1 MGRGARYPP
10 GAGCGVVKGILI
22 VWHACSF
29 LASSILFKLLNVFHT
44 DSVLLRNL
52 SQCFAFCQ
60 TCVLIIRTRAPAG
73 AGVDA
78 GSAAFAKHLQSKRQ
92 LQLVS
97 LTLGRNRRI
106 GSARKTFLKME
117 FDLRMV
123 HRRDQRV
130 GKVIGRYV
138 LMPSV

>member
-1 MGRGARYPP
+1 MSATLTPCCFEIWVNVSPFAR
-10 GAGCGVVKGILI
+10 
-22 VWHACSF
+22 HAF
-29 LASSILFKLLNVFHT
+29 L
-44 DSVLLRNL
+44 
-52 SQCFAFCQ
+52 QFA
-60 TCVLIIRTRAPAG
+60 LAPAG

-78 GSAAFAKHLQSKRQ
+78 GSAAFAKNLQSKRQ

-97 LTLGRNRRI
+97 LTLGCNRCI

>member
-1 MGRGARYPP
+1 MFRLLPDMRSYNSHSRQPARESMRVQQPS
-10 GAGCGVVKGILI
+10 L
-22 VWHACSF
+22 
-29 LASSILFKLLNVFHT
+29 T
-44 DSVLLRNL
+44 
-52 SQCFAFCQ
+52 
-60 TCVLIIRTRAPAG
+60 
-73 AGVDA
+73 
-78 GSAAFAKHLQSKRQ
+78 KHLQSKRQ
-92 LQLVS
+92 LQLGS

-130 GKVIGRYV
+130 GKEIGRYV

>member
-1 MGRGARYPP
+1 
-10 GAGCGVVKGILI
+10 
-22 VWHACSF
+22 
-29 LASSILFKLLNVFHT
+29 
-44 DSVLLRNL
+44 
-52 SQCFAFCQ
+52 
-60 TCVLIIRTRAPAG
+60 
-73 AGVDA
+73 
-78 GSAAFAKHLQSKRQ
+78 

-130 GKVIGRYV
+130 GKVIGRYA

>member
-1 MGRGARYPP
+1 MGRGAHYPP
-10 GAGCGVVKGILI
+10 GAGSGVVNGDFDRLACLQFLGILDL
-22 VWHACSF
+22 VQ
-29 LASSILFKLLNVFHT
+29 LLNLFHT

-60 TCVLIIRTRAPAG
+60 TCVLTIRTRAAG
-73 AGVDA
+73 AGVDV

-106 GSARKTFLKME
+106 GSARKPFLKME

>member
-1 MGRGARYPP
+1 MFR
-10 GAGCGVVKGILI
+10 
-22 VWHACSF
+22 
-29 LASSILFKLLNVFHT
+29 LLPDMRSYNSH
-44 DSVLLRNL
+44 SR
-52 SQCFAFCQ
+52 Q
-60 TCVLIIRTRAPAG
+60 PAQ
-73 AGVDA
+73 GVDA

>member
-1 MGRGARYPP
+1 MFRLLPDMRSYNSHSRQRRGSR
-10 GAGCGVVKGILI
+10 C
-22 VWHACSF
+22 
-29 LASSILFKLLNVFHT
+29 
-44 DSVLLRNL
+44 
-52 SQCFAFCQ
+52 
-60 TCVLIIRTRAPAG
+60 
-73 AGVDA
+73 